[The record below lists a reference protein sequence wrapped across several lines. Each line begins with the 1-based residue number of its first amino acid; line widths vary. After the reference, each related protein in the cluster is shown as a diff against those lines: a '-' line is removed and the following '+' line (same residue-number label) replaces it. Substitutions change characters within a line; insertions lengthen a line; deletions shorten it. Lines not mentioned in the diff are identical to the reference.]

1 MDVRVVIGVLAGLVA
16 AWAAL
21 VVLLWIVKPRDVRLS
36 ELVRIVPDVLRLVRN
51 LIADRTVGW
60 GVRIAL
66 VILLV
71 WIVSPIDLIPEF
83 IPVLGPLDD
92 VIVTVLV
99 LRFVVRRLGSETLRE
114 RWAGSEDG
122 FRVLIGILGTG

>member
-1 MDVRVVIGVLAGLVA
+1 VDVRVVIGVLAGLVA

-21 VVLLWIVKPRDVRLS
+21 VVLLWIVKPRDVRLG

-71 WIVSPIDLIPEF
+71 WVVSPIDLIPEF

-92 VIVTVLV
+92 VIVTVLI
-99 LRFVVRRLGSETLRE
+99 LRYVVRRLGSEALRE

>member
-1 MDVRVVIGVLAGLVA
+1 VDVRIVIGVLAGLVA

-21 VVLLWIVKPRDVRLS
+21 VVLLWIVKPRDVRLG

-71 WIVSPIDLIPEF
+71 WVVSPIDLIPEF

-92 VIVTVLV
+92 VIVTVLI
-99 LRFVVRRLGSETLRE
+99 LRYVVRRLGSEALRE

>member
-1 MDVRVVIGVLAGLVA
+1 LVV

-21 VVLLWIVKPRDVRLS
+21 VVLLWMVRPHDVRLV

-51 LIADRTVGW
+51 LIADQTVGW

-66 VILLV
+66 VALLV
-71 WIVSPIDLIPEF
+71 WVVSPIDLIPEF
-83 IPVLGPLDD
+83 VPVLGPLDD

-99 LRFVVRRLGSETLRE
+99 LRFVVRRLGSEALHE
-114 RWAGSEDG
+114 RWAGTDDG
-122 FRVLIGILGTG
+122 FRVLIGLIGPA

>member
-1 MDVRVVIGVLAGLVA
+1 VDGGVVIGVLAGLVA

-21 VVLLWIVKPRDVRLS
+21 IVLLWIVKPRDVRLR

-60 GVRIAL
+60 GVRVAL

-71 WIVSPIDLIPEF
+71 WVVSPIDLIPEF

-99 LRFVVRRLGSETLRE
+99 LRFVVRRLGSDALRE

>member
-1 MDVRVVIGVLAGLVA
+1 VDGGVVIGVLAGLVA

-21 VVLLWIVKPRDVRLS
+21 VVLLWMVRPRDVRLG

-66 VILLV
+66 VALLV
-71 WIVSPIDLIPEF
+71 WVVSPIDLIPEF
-83 IPVLGPLDD
+83 VPVLGPLDE

-99 LRFVVRRLGSETLRE
+99 LRFVVRRLGSEALHE

-122 FRVLIGILGTG
+122 FRVLIGLLGPA

>member
-1 MDVRVVIGVLAGLVA
+1 VDVRVVIGVLAGLVA

>member
-1 MDVRVVIGVLAGLVA
+1 VDLRVVISVLAGLVA

-60 GVRIAL
+60 SVRIAL

-71 WIVSPIDLIPEF
+71 WVVSPIDLIPEF

-92 VIVTVLV
+92 VIVTVLI
-99 LRFVVRRLGSETLRE
+99 LRFVVRRLGSEALRE

>member
-1 MDVRVVIGVLAGLVA
+1 VDGGVVIGVLAGLVA

-21 VVLLWIVKPRDVRLS
+21 VVLLWMVRPRDVRLG

-66 VILLV
+66 VALLV
-71 WIVSPIDLIPEF
+71 WVVSPIDLIPEF
-83 IPVLGPLDD
+83 VPVLGPLDD

-99 LRFVVRRLGSETLRE
+99 LRFVVRRLGCEALHE

-122 FRVLIGILGTG
+122 FRVLIGLLGPA

>member
-1 MDVRVVIGVLAGLVA
+1 MDVRIVIGVLAGLVA

-21 VVLLWIVKPRDVRLS
+21 VVLLWIVKPRDVRLG

-71 WIVSPIDLIPEF
+71 WVVSPIDLIPEF

-92 VIVTVLV
+92 VIVTVLI
-99 LRFVVRRLGSETLRE
+99 LRYVVRRLGSEALRE

>member
-1 MDVRVVIGVLAGLVA
+1 MDVRIVIGVLAGLVA

-21 VVLLWIVKPRDVRLS
+21 VVLLWIVKPRDVRLG

-99 LRFVVRRLGSETLRE
+99 LRFVVRRLGSETLRV